1 MIKFINIGSGS
12 KGNATLIYNEDTLI
26 QIDMGVSLKR
36 VKEALSLLE
45 KDISDIDGLLITH
58 DHSDHIGTISYLK
71 SISTYTAD
79 GNLKHI
85 DFPIV
90 PFKSVQIG
98 SFDIMPLRTSHDA
111 TNPIGF
117 LIIDKDETLLYMT
130 DTGVIPEESLPYM
143 KNHDYYIIESN
154 HDLMLLEKS
163 RRPRRLKDR
172 IRGDHGHL
180 SNADSAVY
188 MSELLGNKT
197 KAIYLAHLSE
207 ECNTPEKAVETY
219 WLNFERLEVNYE
231 GPIIPLWQYKITR
244 GGHDEN

>member
-1 MIKFINIGSGS
+1 MIKFINIASGS

-26 QIDMGVSLKR
+26 QVDMGVSLKR

-45 KDISDIDGLLITH
+45 KDVSDIQGILITH

-71 SISTYTAD
+71 GVSTYTAE
-79 GNLKHI
+79 GNLNHI
-85 DFPIV
+85 DFPIE
-90 PFKSVQIG
+90 PFKGLQIG
-98 SFDIMPLRTSHDA
+98 SFDIFPLRTSHDA
-111 TNPIGF
+111 SNPIGF
-117 LIIDKDETLLYMT
+117 LIADKDETLVYMT

-163 RRPRRLKDR
+163 KRPRRLKDR

-188 MSELLGNKT
+188 MSELLGPKT

-207 ECNTPEKAVETY
+207 ECNTEEKAVQTY
-219 WLNFERLEVNYE
+219 WANFERLEVAYE
-231 GPIIPLWQYKITR
+231 GPIIPLKQYVCTR